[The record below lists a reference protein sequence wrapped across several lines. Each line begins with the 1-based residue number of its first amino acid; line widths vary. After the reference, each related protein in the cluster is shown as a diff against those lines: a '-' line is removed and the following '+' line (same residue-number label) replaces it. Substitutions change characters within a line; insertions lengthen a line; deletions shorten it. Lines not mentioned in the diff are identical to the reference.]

1 MSQLA
6 RARTGLPGWL
16 PAAVLLVALLWL
28 LRDTAAAMVSIWW
41 RSETY
46 THAFLVPPISLWL
59 AWRRRGELAG
69 VELRAR
75 PWMLVPI
82 AAICLLWLAAE
93 LAAVAAAS
101 QFALVSLVVLLVPT
115 MFGWQ
120 ATRVM
125 LFPLGFLYFSVPVGE
140 FLVPTLID
148 HTADFTVAA
157 LRASGI
163 PVYREGTDFVIPSGS
178 WSVVEACSGVRY
190 LIASLMVGTLY
201 ANLNYRSLSRR
212 LMFVAVAIVVPII
225 ANWLRAYMIVMIGH
239 LSGNTL
245 AVGVDHLIYGWVF
258 FGVVIGLMFLIGSRW
273 ADAPDLPAA
282 TGARAD
288 GGAAQAVPGPRAWA
302 LGLAVVAMVAA
313 AQLWIARLE
322 HDPAAQRAPTL
333 VLPADL
339 GGSWAPDAAVDLQ
352 WRPGFVNPS
361 ATVAQG
367 YRQGERTA
375 WLWIGYYRGQGP
387 ERKLVSSMNLLASE
401 DGPKWTQSAAGKMQ
415 LPRIGLEVMTGELR
429 EVRALIGATPQR
441 LRVWQLY
448 WIDGHLTGSEIEVK
462 LRQAWA
468 RLRGRGDDG
477 AVLLLAT
484 PAGDTADATLQA
496 FAAASLEPLTG
507 WLDKQRAGR

>member
-6 RARTGLPGWL
+6 RARSGLPGWL
-16 PAAVLLVALLWL
+16 PALVLLLALLWL
-28 LRDTAAAMVSIWW
+28 LRDTATAMVSIWW

-59 AWRRRGELAG
+59 AWQRRGQLAG
-69 VELRAR
+69 VALRAR
-75 PWMLVPI
+75 PWMMLPI

-157 LRASGI
+157 LRFSGI

-201 ANLNYRSLSRR
+201 ANLNYRSMSRR
-212 LMFVAVAIVVPII
+212 LLFVAVAIVVPIV

-245 AVGVDHLIYGWVF
+245 AVGVDHLIYGWIF

-273 ADAPDLPAA
+273 ADAHETPTDEGA
-282 TGARAD
+282 TAD
-288 GGAAQAVPGPRAWA
+288 RSAAQAAAGPQGWA
-302 LGLAVVAMVAA
+302 LGLAVLAMVGA
-313 AQLWIARLE
+313 AQLWIARL
-322 HDPAAQRAPTL
+322 DRDLAAERAPTL
-333 VLPADL
+333 LLPADL
-339 GGSWAPDAAVDLQ
+339 GGSWVPDAAVDLQ

-375 WLWIGYYRGQGP
+375 WLWVGYYRGQGP
-387 ERKLVSSMNLLASE
+387 ERKLVSSTNLLTSE
-401 DGPKWTQSAAGKMQ
+401 DGPKWAPTASGKLWLQ
-415 LPRIGLEVMTGELR
+415 ALDLGVLTGELR
-429 EVRALIGATPQR
+429 EVRALIGASPRR
-441 LRVWQLY
+441 LKVWQLY
-448 WIDGHLTGSEIEVK
+448 WIDGHFSASEIEVK

-468 RLRGRGDDG
+468 RLLGRGDDG

-484 PAGDTADATLQA
+484 AADDGAEAALQD
-496 FAAASLEPLTG
+496 FAAASLEPLAK
-507 WLDKQRAGR
+507 WLDTQRTDR